1 MKKLVYVLLYAF
13 LLSGIHLSAQSAF
26 SFIVVSDT
34 HLGRNG
40 SEEKN
45 RATLRYLLNQPNKPE
60 AIFVVGDLTNNGHQQ
75 EYDLFKKVF
84 TEELPDNF
92 PRYYCLGNHDRY
104 NDKGSDNTR
113 FQTTLGQDLNQYAE
127 VNDYPF
133 ILISMENSSYDNSY
147 TEPSR
152 TFLSEKLQYAAQ
164 KYPDKPIFVFF
175 HMPVVNTVYG
185 SYEIGGKDS
194 WGNSGLKDICEQYP
208 QIVAFSGHSHY
219 PIGDERSIHQDKF
232 TSIND
237 GSIAYSE
244 IETGKSEG
252 IHPEGFNDV
261 TEGMIVS
268 IDNNKVSI
276 HRYNTAQGV
285 EIKKPW
291 EINPPHNG
299 SVFSYKERK
308 DNKAPKFAGSIKP
321 TFYNITENGCRL
333 LWKQAADN
341 DIVHHYK
348 ILLNKR
354 GEEESVSPVVI
365 TVFSGFFLNAEM
377 PRSKGWDL
385 KDLDSSSTYDVSIF
399 AVDSFGNES
408 KPIKGSFT
416 TL

>member
-1 MKKLVYVLLYAF
+1 MKKLVYILLCVIIF
-13 LLSGIHLSAQSAF
+13 SHTHLFAQSPF

-34 HLGRNG
+34 HLGRDG

-45 RATLRYLLNQPNKPE
+45 RTTLRYLLNQPNSPE
-60 AIFVVGDLTNNGHQQ
+60 AIFVVGDLTNNGHQK

-84 TEELPDNF
+84 TEELPDSF
-92 PRYYCLGNHDRY
+92 PQYYCLGNHDRY
-104 NDKGSDNTR
+104 NDKGSNNTR
-113 FQTTLGQDLNQYAE
+113 FQETLGQELNQYVE

-133 ILISMENSSYDNSY
+133 ILISMENASYDKCY

-152 TFLSEKLQYAAQ
+152 KFLSEKLEYAAQ
-164 KYPDKPIFVFF
+164 KYPNKPIFVFF

-194 WGNSGLKDICEQYP
+194 WGTSGLKDICEQHT

-232 TSIND
+232 TSVND

-244 IETGKSEG
+244 IETGKTEG
-252 IHPEGFNDV
+252 IHPERFNEV

-268 IDNNKVSI
+268 INNNKVSI

-285 EIKKPW
+285 EIKTPW
-291 EINPPHNG
+291 EIKAPHDG
-299 SVFSYKERK
+299 SAFIYKNRK
-308 DNKAPKFAGSIKP
+308 DNIAPKFEGSVKP
-321 TFYNITENGCRL
+321 TFYNITKDGCRL
-333 LWKQAADN
+333 VWKQATDN

-348 ILLNKR
+348 ISVNKR
-354 GEEESVSPVVI
+354 GEKNTPPTI
-365 TVFSGFFLNAEM
+365 FTIFSGFFLNTEM
-377 PRSKGWDL
+377 PETKGWDL
-385 KDLDSSSTYDVSIF
+385 KELDKESTYDVSIV
-399 AVDSFGNES
+399 AIDSFGNES
-408 KPIKGSFT
+408 KPIKNSFT

>member
-1 MKKLVYVLLYAF
+1 MKKHVYLF
-13 LLSGIHLSAQSAF
+13 LCVFLFTCTHLFSQSPF
-26 SFIVVSDT
+26 SFIVISDT
-34 HLGRNG
+34 HLGREG

-45 RATLRYLLNQPNKPE
+45 RKTLRYLLNQPSKPE
-60 AIFVVGDLTNNGHQQ
+60 AIFVVGDLTNNGYQQ

-84 TEELPDNF
+84 TEELPTNF
-92 PRYYCLGNHDRY
+92 PKYYCLGNHDRY
-104 NDKGSDNTR
+104 NDKGSENTR
-113 FQTTLGQDLNQYAE
+113 FQNTLGQDLNQYVE

-133 ILISMENSSYDNSY
+133 ILISMENSSYDKCY
-147 TEPSR
+147 TDPSR
-152 TFLSEKLQYAAQ
+152 KFLLEKLEYAA
-164 KYPDKPIFVFF
+164 KKHPEKPIFVFF

-194 WGNSGLKDICEQYP
+194 WGTSGLKDICEQYP

-232 TSIND
+232 TSVND

-244 IETGKSEG
+244 IETGKTEG

-268 IDNNKVSI
+268 IDNNKVNI

-285 EIKKPW
+285 EIKTPW
-291 EINPPHNG
+291 EIKAPHDG
-299 SVFSYKERK
+299 SAFTYKDRK
-308 DNKAPKFAGSIKP
+308 DNKAPKFTKGIKP
-321 TFYNITENGCRL
+321 TFYNITKNGCRL
-333 LWKQAADN
+333 LWKQASDN

-348 ILLNKR
+348 ILLTKR
-354 GEEESVSPVVI
+354 GDENSSP
-365 TVFSGFFLNAEM
+365 TVMTIFSGFFLNAEM
-377 PRSKGWDL
+377 PQSKGWDL
-385 KDLDSSSTYDVSIF
+385 KDLDADSTYDVLVS

-408 KPIKGSFT
+408 EPIIGSFT